1 MRFCDYLKEMRLA
14 AGYTQQEIADILQ
27 VDRSTY
33 AYYEAGKT
41 EPNIPKLK
49 RIANMYGIS
58 LDDLVER
65 RLRPV
70 PLQFS
75 ASRGGN
81 FAALQALRRLSDDE
95 QNLVLLYRS
104 FNDKAGLLRHIRDF
118 QDKEDMPEEEEEE

>member
-1 MRFCDYLKEMRLA
+1 MKFCDYLKELRLS

-27 VDRSTY
+27 IDRSTY

-49 RIANMYGIS
+49 KIANMYGIS
-58 LDDLVER
+58 LDDLIER

-70 PLQFS
+70 PVQFS

-81 FAALQALRRLSDDE
+81 FAAMQALRRLSREE

-104 FNDKAGLLRHIRDF
+104 CTDKEGLMHVIRDF
-118 QDKEDMPEEEEEE
+118 QDSEEKPIEEQE